1 MFSEIKLFQVKPDK
15 IAEFEALIAAIRDSQ
30 RQGYLPAVD
39 YAV

>member
-1 MFSEIKLFQVKPDK
+1 MFSEIKPAE
-15 IAEFEALIAAIRDSQ
+15 IAEVEALMASIRDGQ